1 MSFIIS
7 KTKQKIYIYEYFY
20 IVTIEQ
26 DMNMEIRKIQ
36 RTGGS
41 TFIVSLP
48 KKWADRVGV
57 TNGMNVGITI
67 RPDGTLLI
75 TPNTSSPSPAQ
86 NKLDVTGK
94 SGEVLIREIIA
105 SYIAGFNIIEIR
117 SNRITAEQKQ
127 TIREITH
134 KLIGPEIIEETA
146 DRMILQD
153 LLNPAELSLFQSVRR
168 MFLIANSMQNDALQA
183 LISNDIDLAMDVAQ
197 RDDEVD
203 RLYLLIEKQLR
214 IIVRSGMVKDS
225 QKDMTL
231 DMSLD
236 LSLASL
242 PIERIADHTRKIALI
257 ITELEMSP
265 PSNITQMFDTVGQRV
280 NKLVEN
286 AVESLF
292 SSNIDLANNAINMK
306 DGVNHSLRA
315 IDHEL
320 STLGT
325 RDALHLRIISDS
337 IDRIGDYGANIA
349 EIAINSTISKSV

>member
-1 MSFIIS
+1 
-7 KTKQKIYIYEYFY
+7 
-20 IVTIEQ
+20 
-26 DMNMEIRKIQ
+26 MEIRKIQ

-48 KKWADRVGV
+48 KQWADRVGV

-75 TPNTSSPSPAQ
+75 TPNISSPAPTQ

-94 SGEVLIREIIA
+94 SGDVLIREIIA

-127 TIREITH
+127 TIRKITH

-168 MFLIANSMQNDALQA
+168 MYLIANSMQNDALQA
-183 LISNDIDLAMDVAQ
+183 LTSNDIDLAMDVAQ

-214 IIVRSGMVKDS
+214 IIVRSGMVKDA

-242 PIERIADHTRKIALI
+242 PIERIADHARKIAQI
-257 ITELEMSP
+257 STELEKSP
-265 PSNITQMFDTVGQRV
+265 PSNITQMFDIAGQRA

-306 DGVNHSLRA
+306 DGVNQSLRA

-320 STLGT
+320 SALGT

>member
-1 MSFIIS
+1 
-7 KTKQKIYIYEYFY
+7 
-20 IVTIEQ
+20 
-26 DMNMEIRKIQ
+26 MEIRKIQ

-48 KKWADRVGV
+48 KQWADRVGV

-75 TPNTSSPSPAQ
+75 TPNTLSPAPAQ
-86 NKLDVTGK
+86 NLLDVTGK

-183 LISNDIDLAMDVAQ
+183 LTFNDIDLAMDVAE

-214 IIVRSGMVKDS
+214 IMLRSGMVRDS

-236 LSLASL
+236 LSQASL
-242 PIERIADHTRKIALI
+242 PIERIADHARKIAQI
-257 ITELEMSP
+257 ITELEQSP
-265 PSNITQMFDTVGQRV
+265 PSNIAQMFDNAGQSA

-292 SSNIDLANNAINMK
+292 SSNIDLANSAINMK
-306 DGVNHSLRA
+306 DDVNLSLRA

-320 STLGT
+320 SALGSS
-325 RDALHLRIISDS
+325 DALHLRIISDS

>member
-1 MSFIIS
+1 
-7 KTKQKIYIYEYFY
+7 
-20 IVTIEQ
+20 
-26 DMNMEIRKIQ
+26 MNMEIRKIQ

-48 KKWADRVGV
+48 KQWADRVGV

-75 TPNTSSPSPAQ
+75 TPNTSSPSPTQ

-94 SGEVLIREIIA
+94 SGDVLIREIIA

-183 LISNDIDLAMDVAQ
+183 LTSNDIDLAMDVAQ

-214 IIVRSGMVKDS
+214 IIVRSGMVKDA

-242 PIERIADHTRKIALI
+242 PIERIADHARKIAQI
-257 ITELEMSP
+257 SIELEKSP
-265 PSNITQMFDTVGQRV
+265 PSNITQMFDTAGQRA

-306 DGVNHSLRA
+306 DGVNQSLRA

-320 STLGT
+320 SALGT

>member
-1 MSFIIS
+1 
-7 KTKQKIYIYEYFY
+7 
-20 IVTIEQ
+20 
-26 DMNMEIRKIQ
+26 MEIRKIQ

-48 KKWADRVGV
+48 KQWADRIGV
-57 TNGMNVGITI
+57 TNGMNVGITT

-75 TPNTSSPSPAQ
+75 IPNTSSPSPAQ
-86 NKLDVTGK
+86 NLLDVTGK

-117 SNRITAEQKQ
+117 SNRITAEQKK

-153 LLNPAELSLFQSVRR
+153 LLNPSELSLFQSVRR

-183 LISNDIDLAMDVAQ
+183 LTSNDIDLAMDVAQ

-214 IIVRSGMVKDS
+214 IIVRSGMVRDS

-242 PIERIADHTRKIALI
+242 PIERIADHARKIAQI
-257 ITELEMSP
+257 ITELEKVP
-265 PSNITQMFDTVGQRV
+265 PSNITQMFDNAGQSA

-292 SSNIDLANNAINMK
+292 SSNIDLANNAIYMK
-306 DGVNHSLRA
+306 DDVNLSLRA

-320 STLGT
+320 SALGS

>member
-1 MSFIIS
+1 
-7 KTKQKIYIYEYFY
+7 
-20 IVTIEQ
+20 
-26 DMNMEIRKIQ
+26 MEIRKIQ

-265 PSNITQMFDTVGQRV
+265 PSNITQMFDTAGQRV

-306 DGVNHSLRA
+306 DGVNQSLRA

>member
-1 MSFIIS
+1 
-7 KTKQKIYIYEYFY
+7 
-20 IVTIEQ
+20 
-26 DMNMEIRKIQ
+26 MEIRKIQ

-48 KKWADRVGV
+48 KQWADRVGV

-75 TPNTSSPSPAQ
+75 TPNTSSPAPTQ

-94 SGEVLIREIIA
+94 SGDVLIREIIA

-146 DRMILQD
+146 NRMILQD

-183 LISNDIDLAMDVAQ
+183 LITNDIDLAMDVAQ

-214 IIVRSGMVKDS
+214 IIVRSGMVRDA

-242 PIERIADHTRKIALI
+242 PIERIADHARKIAQI
-257 ITELEMSP
+257 STELEKSL
-265 PSNITQMFDTVGQRV
+265 PSNITQMFDTAGQRA

-306 DGVNHSLRA
+306 DGVNQSLRA

-320 STLGT
+320 SALGT

>member
-1 MSFIIS
+1 
-7 KTKQKIYIYEYFY
+7 
-20 IVTIEQ
+20 
-26 DMNMEIRKIQ
+26 
-36 RTGGS
+36 
-41 TFIVSLP
+41 
-48 KKWADRVGV
+48 
-57 TNGMNVGITI
+57 
-67 RPDGTLLI
+67 
-75 TPNTSSPSPAQ
+75 
-86 NKLDVTGK
+86 
-94 SGEVLIREIIA
+94 
-105 SYIAGFNIIEIR
+105 
-117 SNRITAEQKQ
+117 
-127 TIREITH
+127 
-134 KLIGPEIIEETA
+134 
-146 DRMILQD
+146 
-153 LLNPAELSLFQSVRR
+153 
-168 MFLIANSMQNDALQA
+168 
-183 LISNDIDLAMDVAQ
+183 MDVAQ

-214 IIVRSGMVKDS
+214 IIVRSGMVKDA

-242 PIERIADHTRKIALI
+242 PIERIADHARKIAQI
-257 ITELEMSP
+257 STELEKSP
-265 PSNITQMFDTVGQRV
+265 PSNITQMFDIAGQRA

-306 DGVNHSLRA
+306 DGVNQSLRA

-320 STLGT
+320 SALGT